1 MVEHPGERA
10 YLRYTEDILKNHPGG
25 LRGPLGHTKL
35 SQTVARLCSSAGIP
49 GFKTN
54 HSLRATTTSRL
65 YHAGVDEQLVMERT
79 GHRSVEG
86 VRSCKRTSDAQR
98 EALSDILNRPAMV
111 GAITNTTPVAPAPT
125 LPTIISS
132 AQHSHQLGAL
142 SLPSATFN
150 NCQISFHI
158 GPAAGVVSSLPTQ
171 IPKRRK
177 IRPVDLDSDS
187 D

>member
-1 MVEHPGERA
+1 MHHLMLFISNQQIIHLQHAGIRNVRWA
-10 YLRYTEDILKNHPGG
+10 TL
-25 LRGPLGHTKL
+25 KL
-35 SQTVARLCSSAGIP
+35 SQTVARLCSLAGIP
-49 GFKTN
+49 GLTTN

-65 YHAGVDEQLVMERT
+65 YHAGVDEQLVMECT
-79 GHRSVEG
+79 GHRSVQG
-86 VRSCKRTSDAQR
+86 VRSYKRTSDAQR
-98 EALSDILNRPAMV
+98 EALSDILNRPATV
-111 GAITNTTPVAPAPT
+111 GAITNTTPVAPALT

-158 GPAAGVVSSLPTQ
+158 GPAAGVSSLPTQ
-171 IPKRRK
+171 IQKRRK
-177 IRPVDLDSDS
+177 IRPFDLDSDS

>member
-125 LPTIISS
+125 LPTIIKLIFICP
-132 AQHSHQLGAL
+132 AQSPAWRSQSPVSNVQQLSNQFSHWPCCWSCLF
-142 SLPSATFN
+142 SPNTDPEEKEN
-150 NCQISFHI
+150 T
-158 GPAAGVVSSLPTQ
+158 AG
-171 IPKRRK
+171 
-177 IRPVDLDSDS
+177 
-187 D
+187 